1 MQKVQNL
8 VVGCGLSGAVLAE
21 RLASVYGE
29 EVLLIDRRGHIG
41 GNIYDYKDESTGI
54 TVHQYGPHVFHTNS
68 QEVWNYLSQFT
79 QWHRFMYRVKAVI
92 DGKEVNIPFNLDGLY
107 KVFPHTLAEKLEI
120 KLLDLFG
127 FNIKVPILELRKSQ
141 DKDKEQLWEELLDMK
156 EKNSIR
162 TLNRALD
169 SSGKALFGNRWP
181 RVPVPGA
188 VGEETF
194 RMQPDVFK
202 YIVPAK
208 TGIIIGSPSGF
219 DDSMQ
224 EYLKSMG
231 MFYPIL
237 TFTIPIPDDIQKSKF
252 SDAIYVKLQ
261 QNIPGAVVRN
271 GRINITLLP
280 DLDSLN
286 HLIYKTREALVSGRG

>member
-1 MQKVQNL
+1 MRISSAIERIRKPE
-8 VVGCGLSGAVLAE
+8 GAILLKIAKTIVIIMALLMIIFQTQSEAALA
-21 RLASVYGE
+21 
-29 EVLLIDRRGHIG
+29 IDPAAVRAV
-41 GNIYDYKDESTGI
+41 DYQTRAIRDI
-54 TVHQYGPHVFHTNS
+54 N
-68 QEVWNYLSQFT
+68 NYLDFYKIGLKFIGPNPVAGYSVVRALGRRSQYDDIFS
-79 QWHRFMYRVKAVI
+79 R
-92 DGKEVNIPFNLDGLY
+92 
-107 KVFPHTLAEKLEI
+107 LEH
-120 KLLDLFG
+120 
-127 FNIKVPILELRKSQ
+127 NRKSQ